1 MTYHLKPRRK
11 KSLLPVVL
19 GSIFVFVMVC
29 IHLLFP
35 SLFVNIISF
44 FGVPLM
50 RGENVVNDGLSGVG
64 TVFTSKE
71 WLLKHTQELEDT
83 IAAMKIENDHA
94 KLLAIENAELKNLL
108 GRGATTSRLI
118 LGAVLA
124 RPPQTAYDSLLVDLG
139 SDSGIAV
146 GDRVIVAGSV
156 PIGTV
161 AQVESNFSK
170 VVLYSS
176 AGESLSVIIGTSTQA
191 TAEALGSGSFKVK
204 IPREVPIIVGD
215 PVAIPSIRAELFG
228 SVVKVDV
235 VEGDAFKY
243 VFFQNPV
250 AITEL
255 RFIQV
260 EKVNQK
266 SL

>member
-11 KSLLPVVL
+11 KSLLPLVV
-19 GSIFVFVMVC
+19 GSIFVCVVVG

-35 SLFVNIISF
+35 RFFVNIISF

-50 RGENVVNDGLSGVG
+50 RSENVVSEGLSGVG

-71 WLLKHTQELEDT
+71 WLLTHTQELEDT
-83 IAAMKIENDHA
+83 IAAMKIENDQA

-108 GRGATTSRLI
+108 GRGATSSRLI

-124 RPPQTAYDSLLVDLG
+124 RPPQTAYDSLLIDLG

-146 GDRVIVAGSV
+146 GDRVIVSGSV

-161 AQVESNFSK
+161 VQVESSFSK

-176 AGESLSVIIGTSTQA
+176 AGESISVIIGTSTQA
-191 TAEALGSGSFKVK
+191 TAEALGSGSFRVK
-204 IPREVPIIVGD
+204 IPREVPIVQGD

-228 SVVKVDV
+228 TVVKVDL

-250 AITEL
+250 AITDL
-255 RFIQV
+255 RFVQV
-260 EKVNQK
+260 EKLNQN